1 MKKKGWKAFL
11 KALDEGLEEKI
22 AMVIMVLIAIFMGM
36 QVCARYI
43 FNSSLSWPEEICV
56 YMLIW
61 MGMISLSYCIRKN
74 SSIKVE
80 MIINLFPVK
89 VRSIFHILEDV
100 ISIVFYGFLCIPA
113 WQLLGKAL
121 KSGQVSAALH
131 LPMYLIQIAPLIAF
145 GLAVIRSA
153 QNIYFNVKGP
163 HGTAEEDEK

>member
-11 KALDEGLEEKI
+11 RALDEGFEEKI

-36 QVCARYI
+36 QVCARYV

-80 MIINLFPVK
+80 MVINLFPVK
-89 VRSIFHILEDV
+89 VRRIFHILEDV

-113 WQLLGKAL
+113 W
-121 KSGQVSAALH
+121 
-131 LPMYLIQIAPLIAF
+131 
-145 GLAVIRSA
+145 
-153 QNIYFNVKGP
+153 
-163 HGTAEEDEK
+163 

>member
-11 KALDEGLEEKI
+11 RALDEGFEEKI
-22 AMVIMVLIAIFMGM
+22 AMVVMVLIAIFMGM
-36 QVCARYI
+36 QVCARYV

-80 MIINLFPVK
+80 MLINLFPIK
-89 VRSIFHILEDV
+89 VRRIFHILEDV

-113 WQLLGKAL
+113 WQLLGKAIR
-121 KSGQVSAALH
+121 SGQVSAALH
-131 LPMYLIQIAPLIAF
+131 LPMYFIQIAPLIAF
-145 GLAVIRSA
+145 ALAVIRSV
-153 QNIYFNVKGP
+153 QDIYFNAKGF
-163 HGTAEEDEK
+163 HEKAQEDER